1 MIVRAIKQRRFTT
14 VDNAPFEDKRLR
26 WDTRGLLAYLLTKP
40 NGWEI
45 RIEDLLKQEEPEDGG
60 RATGREKVF
69 RMLRE
74 LKAYGYLHRAQENG
88 PDGRFVTVC
97 TIFENP
103 ADNPFFG
110 KGEEEEL
117 VLDEP
122 EPETVGGKADH
133 GETVC
138 GKADHG
144 KAVDGKAVNGNA
156 HRIVKTDQE
165 VITEGEERPE
175 EERKNGS
182 PPHLRQLEALHGV
195 GLNQSGKELQVAL
208 RSAFAFRNPED
219 SLDATRSLLDAGVSV
234 WAIDHQELLDALR
247 KVSKGVAPAT
257 LFRDWLTLAIADATA
272 EEVLRLFGNRR
283 ETSWWLAASGMTGL
297 PWPSQVANN
306 IAVARYWEETR
317 ETGSGAETAAA
328 KKTTSA
334 ISSLQS
340 FANRAAAMSAGAGEG
355 AQ

>member
-1 MIVRAIKQRRFTT
+1 MIVRTEKQRRFTT

-74 LKAYGYLHRAQENG
+74 LKACGYLYRAQENG

-97 TIFENP
+97 TIYENP
-103 ADNPFFG
+103 ADNPHFG
-110 KGEEEEL
+110 KGEEGEEP
-117 VLDEP
+117 D
-122 EPETVGGKADH
+122 EPETVDGFADH
-133 GETVC
+133 GE
-138 GKADHG
+138 
-144 KAVDGKAVNGNA
+144 AVDGFAAYGEAGDGFAVDGFA
-156 HRIVKTDQE
+156 DRIGKTDKE
-165 VITEGEERPE
+165 VITEGRGRTK
-175 EERKNGS
+175 EERKDGS
-182 PPHLRQLEALHGV
+182 PPHLRQVAALHGV
-195 GLNQSGKELQVAL
+195 GLSEEGKRLQIAL

-219 SLDATRSLLDAGVSV
+219 SLDAARDLLAAGVHV

-257 LFRDWLTLAIADATA
+257 LFRDWLTLVIADATA
-272 EEVLRLFGNRR
+272 AEVLRLFGNSR
-283 ETSWWLAASGMTGL
+283 ETSWWVASSGMRGQ

-306 IAVARYWEETR
+306 IAVARYWEEAK
-317 ETGSGAETAAA
+317 ETGSGAETAADA
-328 KKTTSA
+328 RQTSTKA
-334 ISSLQS
+334 ISSLQA
-340 FANRAAAMSAGAGEG
+340 FAQRAAAAQATAEG
-355 AQ
+355 GR